1 MIKLHTIETHT
12 HRIGCSLLTPFL
24 CPLKF
29 EIVLPK
35 EEAQRKVS
43 MQMAGL
49 LNHPAFR
56 ILSVPGGT
64 GVWRDSSRV
73 PVCLQGL
80 LYLVVIIS
88 LSNLKT
94 C

>member
-1 MIKLHTIETHT
+1 
-12 HRIGCSLLTPFL
+12 
-24 CPLKF
+24 
-29 EIVLPK
+29 
-35 EEAQRKVS
+35 

-56 ILSVPGGT
+56 ILSVLGGK
-64 GVWRDSSRV
+64 GVWRDSSGV
-73 PVCLQGL
+73 PVRLQGL